1 MSFELTNEE
10 KVSLIQQRLKSFSA
24 EKFQHELNKST
35 AEAVNNE
42 DAVKSSEAAIE
53 TLNVAIQTHISAL
66 NELTPSE

>member
-42 DAVKSSEAAIE
+42 DAVRASEEAIAKIGRAH
-53 TLNVAIQTHISAL
+53 V
-66 NELTPSE
+66 